1 VAAES
6 LIPAFVNPGSGNFEK
21 AREALQPAGRF
32 DVREVKGADLE
43 QQIREAVERGAKRIL
58 IAGGDGSIG
67 TAASLMAGT
76 ECELAI
82 LPAGTLNHFAK
93 DAGIPVELTEAIAVA
108 SGTITTT
115 VDVGRV
121 GDRVFLNTSSIGVYV
136 TFVRVR
142 DRMERWLPYR
152 IASVVSSIRAFTL
165 LPTIR
170 VELEVEG
177 KAHEFRTPLIFIG
190 VGERDIQLPT
200 LGSRVKN
207 GERQLHVIAVRGRRK
222 ARLLVTALAAVAK
235 GVKSAAHN
243 PELDSYLVDRCTIYL
258 RRPRAVVAVDGETV
272 VLTPPLEYRIE
283 RDALRI
289 VAPAPAAATGDVPLG
304 TAGVAPTR

>member
-1 VAAES
+1 VTAEP

-21 AREALQPAGRF
+21 AREALQPSGRF
-32 DVREVKGADLE
+32 DVREVTGPELE
-43 QQIREAVERGAKRIL
+43 QQIRAAVERGAKRIL

-67 TAASLMAGT
+67 TAATLMAGT

-93 DAGIPVELTEAIAVA
+93 DAGIPVELTEAIQVA

-115 VDVGRV
+115 VDVGKV
-121 GDRVFLNTSSIGVYV
+121 GDRIFLNTSSIGVYV

-152 IASVVSSIRAFTL
+152 LASIVASIRAFTL

-190 VGERDIQLPT
+190 VGERELQLPT
-200 LGSRVKN
+200 LGRRVKD
-207 GERQLHVIAVRGRRK
+207 GRRQLHVIAVRGRRK
-222 ARLLVTALAAVAK
+222 TRLLATALAAVAR
-235 GVKSAAHN
+235 GVESAAHN

-258 RRPRAVVAVDGETV
+258 RRRRATLAVDGETV
-272 VLTPPLEYRIE
+272 VLSPPLAYRIE

-289 VAPAPAAATGDVPLG
+289 VAPAPAAAKEDVPPG
-304 TAGVAPTR
+304 TAEVAPTR